1 MRPTIYFLEDKI
13 GNGKPKVIQGLIN
26 RMFFNA
32 NDLELIIRPLDIK
45 DDLVCIVETRTI
57 TIGLMSHENKNHS
70 SSDLIRFLH
79 GENCSLIFC
88 TSVTGDD
95 LTKVVAGYVS
105 KGHYQSVFLK
115 SIWSPHFEINELLT
129 YEVCKLEE
137 IISMHLGYTFLKDEC
152 EFDTDPNHQAKAV

>member
-32 NDLELIIRPLDIK
+32 NDLDLIIRPLDIK
-45 DDLVCIVETRTI
+45 DDVVCIVESRST

-79 GENCSLIFC
+79 AEKCSLIFC
-88 TSVTGDD
+88 TSIFSED

-137 IISMHLGYTFLKDEC
+137 IISMHLGYSLMQDDYNL
-152 EFDTDPNHQAKAV
+152 DTDPNNQAKAV

>member
-32 NDLELIIRPLDIK
+32 NDLDLVIRPLDIK
-45 DDLVCIVETRTI
+45 DDLLCIVQAGSI
-57 TIGLMSHENKNHS
+57 TIGLMSHEDKNHS

-79 GENCSLIFC
+79 AENCSLIFC
-88 TSVTGDD
+88 TSVSRDD
-95 LTKVVAGYVS
+95 LTKVVASYVS
-105 KGHYQSVFLK
+105 RGLYQSVFLK
-115 SIWSPHFEINELLT
+115 SIWSPNFEINELLT

-137 IISMHLGYTFLKDEC
+137 IISVHLGYSFLSDEY
-152 EFDTDPNHQAKAV
+152 ELDNDPNNQAKAV